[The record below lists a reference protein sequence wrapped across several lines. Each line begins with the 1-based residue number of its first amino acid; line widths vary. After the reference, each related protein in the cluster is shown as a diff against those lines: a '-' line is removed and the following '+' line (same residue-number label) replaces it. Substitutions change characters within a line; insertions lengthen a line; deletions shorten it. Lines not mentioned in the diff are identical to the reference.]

1 MVKDKVK
8 EMVDSWDDAT
18 RTVAKLEVDFIEEN
32 KGKLSLCT
40 KKGERGVWIVFI
52 KQEDKDDVFEQIKR
66 KKTNIFNEE
75 LLGKKSAFPCV
86 FKKIESIDKEN
97 FTPEIYKIIESYN
110 PDKEIAVMFYLGK
123 DQNEQCYV
131 VERADIH

>member
-1 MVKDKVK
+1 MAKDKVK

-18 RTVAKLEVDFIEEN
+18 RMVAKLEVDFIEEN
-32 KGKLSLCT
+32 KRKLSLCT

-75 LLGKKSAFPCV
+75 LLGKKVLFHAYL
-86 FKKIESIDKEN
+86 KK
-97 FTPEIYKIIESYN
+97 
-110 PDKEIAVMFYLGK
+110 
-123 DQNEQCYV
+123 
-131 VERADIH
+131 